1 MLASPVPKPLISIF
15 ILAFESHVCW
25 WSWPQEH
32 YRPIFEYIAMG
43 ERTVTIFLEKLV
55 GVEVFSCRFAPG
67 NKEKVISHQSR
78 RICRAK
84 NTVDHHGEWYTEMAY
99 RRPKGN
105 VLSIHINQDLC
116 ETGSSKVETHNR
128 SSCDEGE
135 EVAVV
140 ATTDAII
147 EPYTVMVL
155 RLDAIIAYSAVVASR
170 WAPDIAGLAILDRHL
185 HGSCG

>member
-1 MLASPVPKPLISIF
+1 M
-15 ILAFESHVCW
+15 
-25 WSWPQEH
+25 
-32 YRPIFEYIAMG
+32 
-43 ERTVTIFLEKLV
+43 
-55 GVEVFSCRFAPG
+55 
-67 NKEKVISHQSR
+67 
-78 RICRAK
+78 
-84 NTVDHHGEWYTEMAY
+84 
-99 RRPKGN
+99 
-105 VLSIHINQDLC
+105 SIHINQDLC